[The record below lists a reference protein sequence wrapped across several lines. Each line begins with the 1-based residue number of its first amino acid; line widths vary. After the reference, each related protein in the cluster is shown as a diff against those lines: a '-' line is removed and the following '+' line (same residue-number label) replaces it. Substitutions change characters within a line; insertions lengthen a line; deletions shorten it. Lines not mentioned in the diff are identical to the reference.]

1 MRQFEGQVIT
11 DLVVALELLD
21 QRDGVDGVLR
31 TDDETGAYIAER
43 VHHDGSSGGDYSST
57 TGRRRSVSMEVVSK
71 LKLMRLVEPVIL
83 MGPLPNRL
91 EISVS
96 GLQWLRRELYRRT
109 SAQY

>member
-1 MRQFEGQVIT
+1 MHQFEGQIIT

-21 QRDGVDGVLR
+21 RHDGVDGVLC

-43 VHHDGSSGGDYSST
+43 VHREGSSGSDYSST
-57 TGRRRSVSMEVVSK
+57 TGRRRSVSTEIVSR

-83 MGPLPNRL
+83 MGPLHNQL

-109 SAQY
+109 RA